1 MFQARLKELLLHE
14 GNLWMDGIHV
24 FKYSL
29 AFILEI
35 AVYNGTEIQK
45 DVKSLDPLK

>member
-1 MFQARLKELLLHE
+1 MLQARLEELLLHE

-24 FKYSL
+24 FKYFL

-35 AVYNGTEIQK
+35 AVDN
-45 DVKSLDPLK
+45 